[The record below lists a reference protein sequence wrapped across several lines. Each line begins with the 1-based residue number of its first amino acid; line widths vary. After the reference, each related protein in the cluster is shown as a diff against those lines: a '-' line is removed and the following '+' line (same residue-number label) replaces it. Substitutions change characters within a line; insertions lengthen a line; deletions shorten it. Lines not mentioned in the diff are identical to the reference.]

1 MMQSTE
7 SFQPL
12 SMKIRKSILFIFTL
26 IIFLGIIFF
35 TYYYFTVSKIEII
48 GLKDLKGINEI
59 NGQIIF
65 LVDEKELHDKLY
77 SLNPD
82 IESINIVKKLPDT
95 IQIKV
100 SKNTDLVALVVA
112 DGFFILNRKGRVV
125 SKTRENI
132 ITYPKINY
140 YQKLLFNQYAIGK
153 YLKISPIENA
163 LFFYGKLKDLG
174 IYPDIIEIIDQD
186 KVSYLAKDKTYTF
199 SIEKNNDRQCEEL
212 KIILKRFSIEKT
224 NYNKIDLRFEKPIIG
239 IE

>member
-7 SFQPL
+7 SFQLL
-12 SMKIRKSILFIFTL
+12 SAKIRKSILFIFIL
-26 IIFLGIIFF
+26 IIFLCIIFF
-35 TYYYFTVSKIEII
+35 TYFYFTVSKIEII
-48 GLKDLKGINEI
+48 GIKDIKGIDEI
-59 NGQIIF
+59 SGKIIF
-65 LVDEKELHDKLY
+65 LIDDKELEDKLY
-77 SLNPD
+77 SQNPD
-82 IESINIVKKLPDT
+82 IESISIVKKLPDT
-95 IQIKV
+95 IQV
-100 SKNTDLVALVVA
+100 QVTKNTDLVALVVA
-112 DGFFILNRKGRVV
+112 DGFFILNKKVRIV

-132 ITYPKINY
+132 ITYPKVNY

-174 IYPDIIEIIDQD
+174 IYPDIIEIIDKD
-186 KVSYLAKDKTYTF
+186 KISYLAKDKIYIF